1 MKSGNQV
8 IFGAEAVMY
17 VPDRG
22 DIVFLDFSPHQG
34 REQGY
39 KRPGIILSPIKYNR
53 MASLALMC
61 PITNQSKGLLFE
73 VPLESEMKT
82 TGFVLSDQVKSFD
95 WKVRQVR
102 FIERASDEIIEEV
115 LAKVETL
122 LA

>member
-1 MKSGNQV
+1 MKSGSQT
-8 IFGAEAVMY
+8 IY
-17 VPDRG
+17 VPERG
-22 DIVFLDFSPHQG
+22 DIVYLDFSPHQG

-61 PITNQSKGLLFE
+61 PITNQSKGLRFE
-73 VPLESEMKT
+73 VPLDDDMKT

-95 WKVRQVR
+95 WKARQVK
-102 FIERASDEIIEEV
+102 FIEKASTELIEEV

-122 LA
+122 LT